1 MPVKNDRPGAFELS
15 DVFLI
20 SYANNELGQ
29 PNRLNIR
36 NLITEF
42 NIYESLDSKFLSGDM
57 ILTDATNVIHTL
69 PLTGFERIEFFF
81 RSPNTTVGY
90 DFGVDKGH
98 PMFVYNLKNRQA
110 VSLNSQIYQLKFI
123 SLEGIRDHQTRI
135 SKAFSGN
142 IEQMIADISNNFL
155 KTKKNVLVEET
166 KSNHKFVMPRIKP
179 STAIDQLCKV
189 ARSKNFENSGF
200 VFYEDANAF
209 HFKSYEGL
217 FCKTNGTPREP
228 VAHYSPKVKNILK
241 KGDEGKTTYDLQA
254 VESFKVLNQYN
265 TLNNTAYGAY
275 SSRLITHDLYNKTF
289 NEFDFDY
296 NVEYAKQ
303 NHLEQDAKG
312 DKRDDNGILPFFNYD
327 NGESF
332 GMKHEGVLFLQSE
345 TAKVHNTHELPQSKD
360 ILQKRISQKLA
371 TNSLVLEITIPGFSE
386 VRVGSVVT
394 FTMPN
399 FSRTSQEDKEAK
411 DKYLSGR
418 YLINAARHHVSALNK
433 RHTMVLELVKDSFN
447 INYPE
452 EQYDLFTNNEADDG
466 LLYST
471 SHLDETQ

>member
-20 SYANNELGQ
+20 SYANNEVGQ

-42 NIYESLDSKFLSGDM
+42 NIYESLTGKFLSGDM
-57 ILTDATNVIHTL
+57 VITDATNIIQTL
-69 PLTGFERIEFFF
+69 PLTGFERLEFFF

-98 PMFVYNLKNRQA
+98 PMFVYNLTNRQA
-110 VSLNSQIYQLKFI
+110 INPNTQIFQLKFI
-123 SLEGIRDHQTRI
+123 SLEGIRDHQTRV
-135 SKAFSGN
+135 SQAFTGN
-142 IEQMIADISNNFL
+142 IEQMVADIAYNYL

-166 KSNHKFVMPRIKP
+166 KSNHKFVMPRVKP
-179 STAIDQLCKV
+179 SVAIDQLCKV

-217 FCKTNGTPREP
+217 FCKSDGTPRDAI
-228 VAHYSPKVKNILK
+228 AHYTPKVKNITK
-241 KGDEGKTTYDLQA
+241 KDDDGHTTYNLQS
-254 VESFKVLNQYN
+254 VESFKVLNQYD
-265 TLNNTAYGAY
+265 TLKNTAFGAY

-289 NEFDFDY
+289 NEFDYDY
-296 NVEYAKQ
+296 NIEYEKQ
-303 NHLEQDAKG
+303 NHLETNT
-312 DKRDDNGILPFFNYD
+312 NGILPFFNYD

-332 GMKHEGVLFLQSE
+332 GMKHEGMIFLQSE

-386 VRVGSVVT
+386 VRVGDVVT
-394 FTMPN
+394 FTMPS
-399 FSRTSQEDKEAK
+399 FSRTSQDDKDPK

-418 YLINAARHHVSALNK
+418 YLINAARHHVSAINK

-447 INYPE
+447 KELPE
-452 EQYDLFTNNEADDG
+452 EEYDLFTNNEADDG
-466 LLYST
+466 GLYST
-471 SHLDETQ
+471 SHMDEYTS